1 MARTPGSASAAVL
14 AAAEELFYGRGIAA
28 VGVDLLAERA
38 GVTKRTLYNRFGSKD
53 ALVAAYLDE
62 RGRRWREQVS
72 TAVAAAEATGDAV
85 GAVVA
90 PFEALRA
97 WGRQGGRGCAFLN
110 ALAELPDPAHPGHA
124 VAVAEKRW
132 QRATFVEL
140 ATAAGC
146 ADPEALAARLAVL
159 HDGVLARQPID
170 PDALAVGT
178 ATARALVAAAVGTS
192 PSSRP

>member
-1 MARTPGSASAAVL
+1 MATTTGTASGRVL

-53 ALVAAYLDE
+53 ALVAAYLAE
-62 RGRRWREQVS
+62 RGRRWRDQVG
-72 TAVAAAEATGDAV
+72 AAVEAAADPVAAVT
-85 GAVVA
+85 A

-97 WGRQGGRGCAFLN
+97 WGPQGGRGCAFLN
-110 ALAELPDPAHPGHA
+110 ALAELPDPAHPAHA

-132 QRATFVEL
+132 QRATFVDL

-146 ADPEALAARLAVL
+146 AEPEALAASLIVV
-159 HDGVLARQPID
+159 HEGVIARQPID
-170 PDALAVGT
+170 PDVLEVGI
-178 ATARALVAAAVGTS
+178 ATARALVAASATR
-192 PSSRP
+192 SRA